1 MTGDTEPGP
10 PTGLQAPELAGAD
23 QSADQLATSPQLTE
37 AVDDSLLPA
46 WEERLSPLRDPLR
59 RFITLRWAP
68 LVAALLSLALSV
80 VAIYTATQQPQV
92 LLILP
97 HSIRVAQGRST
108 GAAYVY
114 FQPAFVNTGQNDR
127 VEVVRDMTLRV
138 QRVDGSTPPSA
149 DFQWTEVVNLLT
161 DPATGALTY
170 QHDADAVPIVIS
182 AKNAAAPLSLFQAPS
197 GWFFAAGTYTLTL
210 TANRVVASAPVT
222 GQVTMTL
229 SADNVTFLDQPG
241 PDKFLMLTV
250 Q

>member
-1 MTGDTEPGP
+1 M
-10 PTGLQAPELAGAD
+10 A
-23 QSADQLATSPQLTE
+23 E
-37 AVDDSLLPA
+37 AVQDGLAPPA
-46 WEERLSPLRDPLR
+46 WRQRVAPLRDPLA
-59 RFITLRWAP
+59 RFVTLRWVP
-68 LVAALLSLALSV
+68 LVAALLSLALSG

-97 HSIRVAQGRST
+97 HQIRVAQGRST

-127 VEVVRDMTLRV
+127 VEVIRDMTLRV
-138 QRVDGSTPPSA
+138 QRADGSAPPT
-149 DFQWTEVVNLLT
+149 DFQWNEVVSLVT

-197 GWFFAAGTYTLTL
+197 GWFFTPGTYTITL
-210 TANRVVASAPVT
+210 TANRVVAAAPVT
-222 GQVTMTL
+222 GQVTLTL

-241 PDKFLMLTV
+241 TDKFLTLPV